1 MNWQKYHPPA
11 EAAEVLAEWP
21 LLSIADPVAQ
31 LVDLACGDAGSHSL
45 TSTSVSRAR
54 QFPIENPLLSS

>member
-21 LLSIADPVAQ
+21 LLSIVDPVAQ
-31 LVDLACGDAGSHSL
+31 LVDLACGDAGESQLYLHIGF
-45 TSTSVSRAR
+45 TGASVSD
-54 QFPIENPLLSS
+54 